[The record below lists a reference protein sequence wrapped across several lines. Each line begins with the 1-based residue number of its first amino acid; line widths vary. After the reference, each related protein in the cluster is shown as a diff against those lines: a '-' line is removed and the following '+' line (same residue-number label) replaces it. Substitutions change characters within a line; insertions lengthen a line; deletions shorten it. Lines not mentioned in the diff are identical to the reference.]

1 MPGFGRLPSPP
12 DPRDVPVRLLH
23 AAASPLDAALAV
35 YAHTRSQAA
44 LLTWMRL
51 VTATVQQPAPPA
63 PTPAPVP
70 QARIWR
76 DATDPILDQGDTGHC
91 VGFSGA
97 GLLADP
103 EPRVAGI
110 TNQDGHVLYYEC
122 KDEDAD
128 GSANRE
134 AGSYVRT
141 LAKVLRHRGRIDAY
155 AWATS
160 VDEIVQWLWTRG
172 PVVVGTDWYSGMM
185 DPPASGVI
193 QPLGHLVGGHAYV
206 LVGVVDVHGQPVTE
220 VTPAHTYLMVQN
232 SWGRAWGN
240 DGTAL
245 IELGDFARSLLAH
258 NGEALVTVE
267 LPLPG

>member
-12 DPRDVPVRLLH
+12 DPRDVPLRLLH
-23 AAASPLDAALAV
+23 TAASPLDAALAV
-35 YAHTRSQAA
+35 YAHTRSQSA
-44 LLTWMRL
+44 LLAWMRL
-51 VTATVQQPAPPA
+51 VTAAVQQAAPPA
-63 PTPAPVP
+63 PTPPPVR

-103 EPRVAGI
+103 EPRTTGV
-110 TNQDGHVLYYEC
+110 TNDTGHELYYRC
-122 KDEDAD
+122 KDVDAD

-141 LAKVLRHRGRIDAY
+141 LAKVLRDQGRIGAY
-155 AWATS
+155 AWATNTN
-160 VDEIVQWLWTRG
+160 DIAQWLWTRG
-172 PVVVGTDWYSGMM
+172 PVVVGTDWYSAMM
-185 DPPASGVI
+185 DPPANGVI
-193 QPLGHLVGGHAYV
+193 QPLGHVVGGHAYV
-206 LVGVVDVHGQPVTE
+206 LVGVTDVHGQPVTE
-220 VTPAHTYLMVQN
+220 LTTGHSYFMVQN

-245 IELGDFARSLLAH
+245 IEVGDFGRQLLARD
-258 NGEALVTVE
+258 GEAMVTVD
-267 LPLPG
+267 LPLG